1 MSLNAN
7 GTVNAI
13 INTIGETQIPSPDLK
28 KEFKF
33 GSAVTS
39 LGDLNGDGNV
49 DIAVGAEDYD
59 DSGTATRGGAVYVI
73 FLDANADVI
82 NYEKTNGKSTEFQ
95 VFDRIRTD
103 DDFGASLAA
112 TDIDGDGIV
121 DLLAGAPGDGDGNK
135 ISEDWGSLWVM
146 FLYADGTLKG
156 VQQISAFH
164 GNLGSQ
170 ASFTEYD
177 WFGSAVDVLDI
188 IGDTTIIM
196 VGANAD
202 GGGGRPG
209 KAHILY
215 IDENGLVLQRTE
227 INSTSLSGV
236 LDDGDYFGSAI
247 SAAGDLDGD
256 CRVDIVV
263 GAKGDDN
270 DSNPSTTNAAD
281 QGAIYILYLEEM
293 LAAPRLSNPS
303 PETGDNNTETPDL
316 FIYPNPVT
324 DFTTIEFEVGEE
336 DSLVSIEIVNVAGE
350 VVIVPVRDTNYLKG
364 NHTILL
370 DSSSLLPGAYF
381 FKAQIGQQLQ
391 MLKMIVA
398 K

>member
-1 MSLNAN
+1 M
-7 GTVNAI
+7 
-13 INTIGETQIPSPDLK
+13 K

-196 VGANAD
+196 VGCL
-202 GGGGRPG
+202 
-209 KAHILY
+209 LY
-215 IDENGLVLQRTE
+215 
-227 INSTSLSGV
+227 TS
-236 LDDGDYFGSAI
+236 
-247 SAAGDLDGD
+247 
-256 CRVDIVV
+256 
-263 GAKGDDN
+263 
-270 DSNPSTTNAAD
+270 
-281 QGAIYILYLEEM
+281 
-293 LAAPRLSNPS
+293 PS
-303 PETGDNNTETPDL
+303 P
-316 FIYPNPVT
+316 
-324 DFTTIEFEVGEE
+324 
-336 DSLVSIEIVNVAGE
+336 
-350 VVIVPVRDTNYLKG
+350 RD
-364 NHTILL
+364 
-370 DSSSLLPGAYF
+370 
-381 FKAQIGQQLQ
+381 
-391 MLKMIVA
+391 
-398 K
+398 